1 MFVALLAAAALGLT
15 AWLGAMAGFQP
26 FFGIVLPYAATLIF
40 LAGFIRRVFI
50 WGKSPVPFRIPTVGG
65 QQRSLERIR
74 QNRLDAPYTP
84 LETACRMALEIL
96 AFRSL
101 FSNSA
106 SRLTEGRGLAQ
117 WPSKW
122 LWGFALLF
130 HYSFLL
136 IFIRHFRFFTEPV
149 PACLRTLEA
158 LDGFFQIGVPRFYLS
173 EALLAAA
180 LLFLIVRR
188 LRGWLYH
195 VSRAADFFPLFLIL
209 GLAGSGIC
217 LRYFDKTDI
226 ASVKAYIMGLVSL
239 RPEIAGEAGPTL
251 YLHLTFLSA
260 LLIYFPFS
268 KLMHMGGIF
277 LSPTRNLPNNS
288 RAERHLNPWNAPSPH
303 RSYEEYEDEFREAMA
318 AAGLPLEKKPVA
330 PAAE

>member
-1 MFVALLAAAALGLT
+1 MFVALLAAATLGLT
-15 AWLGAMAGFQP
+15 AWMGAMAGLQP

-84 LETACRMALEIL
+84 LETVCRMVLEVL
-96 AFRSL
+96 TFRSL
-101 FSNSA
+101 FRNSA
-106 SRLTEGRGLAQ
+106 SRLTEERGLVQ
-117 WPSKW
+117 WSSKW

-136 IFIRHFRFFTEPV
+136 IFLRHFRFFLEPV
-149 PACLRTLEA
+149 PACLQALET
-158 LDGFFQIGVPRFYLS
+158 LDGIFQIGVPRFYLS
-173 EALLAAA
+173 EALLGAA
-180 LLFLIVRR
+180 LLFLIGRR
-188 LRGWLYH
+188 LRGWLSH
-195 VSRAADFFPLFLIL
+195 ISRAADFFPLFLIL

-226 ASVKAYIMGLVSL
+226 TSVKVYIMGLTRL
-239 RPEIAGEAGPTL
+239 HPEIAGEAGPML
-251 YLHLTFLSA
+251 YLHLAFLSA

-288 RAERHLNPWNAPSPH
+288 RGTRHLNPWNAPSPY
-303 RSYEEYEDEFREAMA
+303 RGYKEYEDEFREVMA
-318 AAGLPLEKKPVA
+318 AAGLPLEKKPEA
-330 PAAE
+330 HA